1 MTKLYRLTSE
11 HFQLPLALL
20 PDQTYIYNSASY
32 IPMLRYPNGAWCH
45 YSNCYM
51 HSLYR
56 KGLSRNNKGG
66 TLKTY
71 AGNISHLLRFC
82 SNNAIDISQMTD
94 SLFILFMQTLLNDK
108 KSLSTTHAARSKTS
122 ILTIGKN
129 CIDLLAYIGQITGRD
144 EFVGKDGVIKAEKLK
159 AEINIGEGRKR
170 ITKYYW
176 YHRSFPE
183 PSPDKK
189 RFPIT
194 EANSNA
200 IITAAAGTE
209 DLFLRKRRFVM
220 LKLLAHTGCRRSE
233 LVSITTHDVYAALHD
248 PTIGLKLMTAKKRGN
263 SIHHRYLPISIPDLK
278 FLVSYIEF
286 NRIPKIKSLGVE
298 DDGLLFISARTGKGL
313 MPNTI
318 TQEISELARL
328 ADINE
333 RLSPH
338 MYRHRFITQYFI
350 KLIIQHDFNNPD
362 EFRNLLINTE
372 SFKREVQQWTGHTN
386 INSLDNYIHLAFSD
400 ISNRNEVVE
409 AAIRSEHISSLLQ
422 TVRMAQ
428 AEIKAGYSSSSID
441 DLLNTISTY
450 LNELQ
455 QSA

>member
-1 MTKLYRLTSE
+1 MTKLYRLTSA

-20 PDQTYIYNSASY
+20 SDQTYIFNPASY
-32 IPMLRYPNGAWCH
+32 IPMLRYPNGTWCH

-82 SNNAIDISQMTD
+82 SDNAIDVAQMTD

-108 KSLSTTHAARSKTS
+108 KSLSTTHTLRSTTS

-129 CIDLLAYIGQITGRD
+129 CIDLLVYIGKITGRD
-144 EFVGKDGVIKAEKLK
+144 EFVGKDGVIKAEKEKLK
-159 AEINIGEGRKR
+159 SILGTEESASPNTIG
-170 ITKYYW
+170 ITV
-176 YHRSFPE
+176 HFLSHLLT
-183 PSPDKK
+183 K

-194 EANSNA
+194 DAHSNA
-200 IITAAAGTE
+200 IIEAAAGTE

-233 LVSITTHDVYAALHD
+233 LVSITTHDVYAALHE

-278 FLVSYIEF
+278 FIASYIEF
-286 NRIPKIKSLGVE
+286 NRLPKIRSLGVE
-298 DDGLLFISARTGKGL
+298 DDGMLFISARTGKGL

-318 TQEISELARL
+318 TQEISELAGL
-328 ADINE
+328 AGINE

-350 KLIIQHDFNNPD
+350 KLIIQHDFNNSD

-400 ISNRNEVVE
+400 ISNRKEVVE
-409 AAIRSEHISSLLQ
+409 AAIRSEHLSSLLQ
-422 TVRMAQ
+422 TVKMAQ
-428 AEIKAGYSSSSID
+428 AEIKAGFTSSSVNE
-441 DLLNTISTY
+441 LLNTISEY

-455 QSA
+455 HSA

>member
-11 HFQLPLALL
+11 NFQLPLALL
-20 PDQTYIYNSASY
+20 SDQTYIFNSASY
-32 IPMLRYPNGAWCH
+32 IPMLRYPDGTWCH
-45 YSNCYM
+45 FSNCYM
-51 HSLYR
+51 NSLYR

-82 SNNAIDISQMTD
+82 SHNAIDVSQMTD
-94 SLFILFMQTLLNDK
+94 TLFVFFMQTLLNDT
-108 KSLSTTHAARSKTS
+108 KSTLTTHTTRSTSS
-122 ILTIGKN
+122 ILTIGKT
-129 CIDLLAYIGQITGRD
+129 CIDLLAYIGKITGRD
-144 EFVGKDGVIKAEKLK
+144 EFVGKEGVIKAERRK
-159 AEINIGEGRKR
+159 AEIEIGKGKKR

-176 YHRSFPE
+176 HHRSFPE
-183 PSPDKK
+183 PSPEKK

-194 EANSNA
+194 EAHSNS
-200 IITAAAGTE
+200 IITAAANTE

-220 LKLLAHTGCRRSE
+220 LKLLTHTGCRRSE

-248 PTIGLKLMTAKKRGN
+248 PTIGLKLITAKKRGN
-263 SIHHRYLPISIPDLK
+263 LIHHRYLPISIADLK
-278 FLVSYIEF
+278 FIVSYIEF
-286 NRIPKIKSLGVE
+286 NRLPKIKSLGV
-298 DDGLLFISARTGKGL
+298 DDGGLLFISARTGKGL
-313 MPNTI
+313 MPNTV
-318 TQEISELARL
+318 TQEISDLAGL

-400 ISNRNEVVE
+400 ISNRKTVVDS
-409 AAIRSEHISSLLQ
+409 AIRSQHLSSLLQ
-422 TVRMAQ
+422 TVKMAQ
-428 AEIKAGYSSSSID
+428 AEIAAGFSSSSVNE
-441 DLLNTISTY
+441 LLNTISEH
-450 LNELQ
+450 LNDLQ
-455 QSA
+455 QST